1 MHFASCKSHVELG
14 TVSVFTMESG
24 TVSIFTMFSSL
35 VGART
40 SIYLDEIDF
49 VGVRCSVAV
58 VKWYLIDSDSWLCQ
72 RARMSRVREC

>member
-35 VGART
+35 VGA
-40 SIYLDEIDF
+40 
-49 VGVRCSVAV
+49 VAV
-58 VKWYLIDSDSWLCQ
+58 VKYYLSDSDSWLCQ
-72 RARMSRVREC
+72 SA